1 MTAPDVRVVADPD
14 AVAREGAA
22 LLAEA
27 LRDAVAAR
35 GSCTIAVSGGGTPR
49 KAFARLAVEDLPW
62 DAITFFQ
69 VDERVAPD
77 GDDDRNLTHLEA
89 AFASVPAR
97 IDPMPVT
104 DPDLDAAAAA
114 YEARLPERFDVIN
127 LGIGPDGHTAS
138 LIPGDPVLE
147 VVDRRVA
154 LTSVYNG
161 RRRMTLTYPALSA
174 AYRHIWLI
182 AGADK
187 RDALAKLRV
196 GDPSIP
202 AGRVGHAGTLIVCD
216 AASAS

>member
-114 YEARLPERFDVIN
+114 YEARLPERFDVIH